1 MPDQWFHK
9 IFSVSNAV
17 FEELA
22 IEIFRFQY
30 QNNSIYRAYIQM
42 LKVDPKRV
50 SEVSKIPFLPIQF
63 FKSHRVKTTEFE
75 PEIVFESSGTTLT
88 INGYHFIKNA
98 ELYTQSFSKTFQMF
112 YGPVEQWCIIGLLP
126 SYLERKNS
134 SLVFMVDELI
144 RRSGHSQSG
153 LYLHELDKLCLT
165 LKEVEA
171 QKQQTLLIG
180 VALLCLIL
188 RTNIPY
194 PWNIR

>member
-188 RTNIPY
+188 RRHTR
-194 PWNIR
+194 WH